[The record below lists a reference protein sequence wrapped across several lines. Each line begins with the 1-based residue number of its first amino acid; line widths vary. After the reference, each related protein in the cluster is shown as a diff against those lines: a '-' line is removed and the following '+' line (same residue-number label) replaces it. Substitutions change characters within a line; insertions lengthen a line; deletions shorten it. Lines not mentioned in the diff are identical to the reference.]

1 MTEGVKNL
9 HEHPAVGVVPTEPRS
24 ISIAILVEDRR
35 RHARYALRL
44 AITMR
49 GENNFYT
56 GLSEDISEGG
66 VFIAT
71 LHMLPIGTPVVLSFT
86 LPGSDE
92 SLSVLGSVQWVR
104 GPDATAP
111 AANVFGGGREIPG
124 IMPGIGVRFRGIDAE
139 TRQTIRDF
147 MQRRRPVF
155 FDA

>member
-1 MTEGVKNL
+1 VKNL
-9 HEHPAVGVVPTEPRS
+9 HEHAAGSVHSTEPPPH
-24 ISIAILVEDRR
+24 SIAILVEDRR
-35 RHARYALRL
+35 RHARFALRL
-44 AITMR
+44 AITMQ

-92 SLSVLGSVQWVR
+92 PLSVLGSVQWVR
-104 GPDATAP
+104 GPEATAP
-111 AANVFGGGREIPG
+111 PADVFGGGREIPG
-124 IMPGIGVRFRGIDAE
+124 IMPGIGVRFRGIDAAA
-139 TRQTIRDF
+139 RQTIRDF